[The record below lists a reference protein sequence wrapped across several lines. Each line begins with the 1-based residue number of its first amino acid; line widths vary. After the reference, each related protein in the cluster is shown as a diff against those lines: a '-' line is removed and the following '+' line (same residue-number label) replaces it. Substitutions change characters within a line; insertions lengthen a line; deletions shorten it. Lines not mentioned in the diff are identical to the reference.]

1 MSYVKTIITL
11 ALCAVY
17 FKGIAQVTI
26 TPSNVQKAKCFGIC
40 DGQITFSISG
50 ATGPFSVAITNTPG
64 CTNPTVTPFAGPT
77 VTFTNICQ
85 CNAFI
90 TTFSFYDGTN
100 TFIGNSYGSFGSG
113 ATAPLTVS
121 ANVVPATCSS
131 CCNGSV
137 YCQSTGGNTSSGPTT
152 FSIDGVYLAWQ
163 FWPALN
169 VCPGTHT
176 LCGVDNFG
184 CTVCTTFTMGF
195 STTGIEEYS
204 LANGS
209 VIPNPANGK
218 FTFSG
223 KIDEGSEFII
233 TSATGLQIQ
242 RRKSEKY
249 STSIEFDISEV
260 ESGIYFL
267 HYISKAG
274 ERTITKVLV
283 Y

>member
-1 MSYVKTIITL
+1 MSCIKKIIIL
-11 ALCAVY
+11 ALCAIY
-17 FKGIAQVTI
+17 FQSIAQVTI

-64 CTNPTVTPFAGPT
+64 CTNPTVAPFPGPT

-85 CNAFI
+85 CNAYL

-169 VCPGTHT
+169 VCPGPHT

-184 CTVCTTFTMGF
+184 CIVCTSFTMGF
-195 STTGIEEYS
+195 STTGIEEYTIIS
-204 LANGS
+204 GA
-209 VIPNPANGK
+209 VTPNPTKDK

-233 TSATGLQIQ
+233 TSITGLQIQ
-242 RRKSEKY
+242 RRRAEKY
-249 STSIEFDISEV
+249 STIMEFDVSEL

-267 HYISKAG
+267 HHISKIG
-274 ERTITKVLV
+274 ERTVTKVLI